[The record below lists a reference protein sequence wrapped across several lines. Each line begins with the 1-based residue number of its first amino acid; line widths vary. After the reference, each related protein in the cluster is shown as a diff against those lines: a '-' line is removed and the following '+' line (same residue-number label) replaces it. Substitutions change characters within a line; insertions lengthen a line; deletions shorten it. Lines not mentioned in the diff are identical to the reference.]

1 MFDISN
7 LNNLMFFLMQ
17 PENETD
23 KGIDTRFKWLS
34 IWYGVLSNIM
44 MGIFTYENI
53 PVQLKRRINRS
64 FFTSSYVCAYL
75 DDKVGVAVAPC
86 SPCGNINNWG
96 EYSAYDLI
104 LPDGKGKRVNLD
116 DVVIGYNYDLPTV
129 CDSVL
134 CHQFAQ
140 QIAELKISIENAIIL
155 SRNTAIFEVPNENA
169 LNEALTQFN
178 SHRNGNP
185 VIVKKR
191 REEDEY
197 KTMEFTAPTKV
208 DEYYNGLRDVLNEFL
223 TTTGLSS
230 LVNPNKKERLITDEI
245 SSNDDIKNTLL
256 SNRIDNRVAFING
269 INEKFDTDYN
279 VSVDDNIFKTIND
292 LVERGGDNVREQSNA
307 DD

>member
-1 MFDISN
+1 MYNISD

-17 PENETD
+17 PENEND
-23 KGIDTRFKWLS
+23 KGIDTRFRWLS

-44 MGIFTYENI
+44 MGIFTYEDV
-53 PVQLKRRINRS
+53 PAQLKRRINRS
-64 FFTSSYVCAYL
+64 FFTSSYVCAYR
-75 DDKVGVAVAPC
+75 DDEVGIAVAPC
-86 SPCGNINNWG
+86 SPSGNINNWG

-104 LPDGKGKRVNLD
+104 LPNGKGKRVKLD

-129 CDSVL
+129 CDSIL
-134 CHQFAQ
+134 CYQFAE

-155 SRNTAIFEVPNENA
+155 SRNTAIFEVPTENA

-185 VIVKKR
+185 VIVKKH
-191 REEDEY
+191 REEDEF

-208 DEYYNGLRDVLNEFL
+208 DDYYNGLRDVLNEFL

-256 SNRIDNRVAFING
+256 SNRIDNTVSFIEE
-269 INEKFDTDYN
+269 INKKFGTSYK
-279 VSVDDNIFKTIND
+279 VYVDDNIFKTVND
-292 LVERGGDNVREQSNA
+292 LVERSDNDVREQSNT